1 MRGLCLTIILTAS
14 VWSWTGARAEG
25 IDWERSDELI
35 QVVEA
40 RASVSSF
47 ADLEAFGEAALQRR
61 DREGLNRLYHVFWI
75 FQNQGEYDRASHWN
89 GHLIRQATLQRDRRY
104 IEIAALNQLT
114 GRYDQGELAAREGM
128 ARSYQDGSDWFVRAH
143 AARLLAMSLID
154 EGNIR
159 EAMKIISQAEADIP
173 DNAPFA
179 DTAHA
184 GLWEMAGMGM
194 MKLHDALGAAIAF
207 RRFEIDYSKANYPR
221 PDFDSLY
228 NLTSMAVELGDVERA
243 QAWYEAHHR
252 LSLRTGLE
260 NVMIYDAGLCAKVAH
275 ARGDGPGVLECLA
288 PFGENLGRAAF
299 LALDVLP
306 RRAIAR
312 ARLGDV
318 EGAQRDLDR
327 LIALEKDS
335 GLSNRRIA
343 VEAEIMAARGQAAE
357 AFILLRQYQQ
367 QKEFRDARQFS
378 EAVSQMTGDIQE
390 QLDQRRQ
397 QLETARANT
406 QLQRTVIRWQSWIVG
421 IAVLF
426 VLSALL
432 TLFWQ
437 WRQATQLRLARQR
450 AEAANQAKSIF
461 LANMSHEIRTPLN
474 GVVAMADALAS
485 RDLAAEEK
493 SMVDIIRTSGVT
505 LSRLLAD
512 ILDSARIESGQ
523 VTIEPVPFHLGTTVR
538 EVPALW
544 QAMAENK
551 GLKLDVQMDPA
562 VDRMVNG
569 DAVRLR
575 QVLNNLVSNALK
587 FTSKGGVSLIAE
599 AVDHERVRFTVVDT
613 GLGFDAEQKSRLFG
627 RFQQADNSITREFGG
642 SGLGL
647 AISNELIQLMGGQ
660 LDCDSQPGQGARFWF
675 EVPLPPVA
683 EDEAAP
689 AAVATLPPH
698 ERVPAEA
705 RARSGP
711 MRVLLADD
719 HPANRKV
726 IEIMLGGEVDL
737 MSAENGQQTVDTF
750 KAGAFDLVL
759 MDMQMP
765 VMDGLTATRLIRDHE
780 KATGQAPTPI
790 LMLTANA
797 MEEHIQASRE
807 AGASG
812 HLTKPITLAALHEA
826 IGRAM
831 RA

>member
-14 VWSWTGARAEG
+14 VWTWTGARAEVA
-25 IDWERSDELI
+25 DWERSDELI
-35 QVVEA
+35 QVIEA

-47 ADLEAFGEAALQRR
+47 ADLETFGEDALERK

-75 FQNQGEYDRASHWN
+75 FQNQGEYDRAAFWN
-89 GHLIRQATLQRDRRY
+89 RYLIRQAAAQRDRRY

-114 GRYDQGELAAREGM
+114 ARYDQGELAARKDM
-128 ARSYQDGSDWFVRAH
+128 ARAYQDGFDWFVRAH
-143 AARLLAMSLID
+143 AARLLAMALID
-154 EGNIR
+154 EGDIR

-173 DNAPFA
+173 DDVPFA

-194 MKLHDALGAAIAF
+194 MKLHDSLGAAIAF

-228 NLTSMAVELGDVERA
+228 NLTSMAVELGDLDRA

-260 NVMIYDAGLCAKVAH
+260 NILIYDAGLCAKVAH
-275 ARGDGPGVLECLA
+275 ARSDGPGVLECLA
-288 PFGENLGRAAF
+288 PYGENLGRAAF

-318 EGAQRDLDR
+318 AGAQRDLDR
-327 LIALEKDS
+327 LIVLERNGGPS
-335 GLSNRRIA
+335 SRRGV
-343 VEAEIMAARGQAAE
+343 VEAEIMLARGQAAE
-357 AFILLRQYQQ
+357 AFMLLRQYQQ
-367 QKEFRDARQFS
+367 EKEFQDARQFS

-406 QLQRTVIRWQSWIVG
+406 ELQRTVIRWQSWIVG
-421 IAVLF
+421 IAGLF

-432 TLFWQ
+432 TLIWQ

-485 RDLAAEEK
+485 RDLGVEEK
-493 SMVDIIRTSGVT
+493 SMVEIIRTSGVT

-512 ILDSARIESGQ
+512 ILDSARIESGH
-523 VTIEPVPFHLGTTVR
+523 VTIEPVPFDLGATLR

-544 QAMAENK
+544 QALAENK
-551 GLKLDVQMDPA
+551 GLKLEVQTGPTI
-562 VDRMVNG
+562 DRMVNG

-587 FTSKGGVSLIAE
+587 FTSSGGVSLTAE
-599 AVDHERVRFTVVDT
+599 SVGQERVRFTVADT
-613 GLGFDAEQKSRLFG
+613 GPGFDPEQKSRLFG

-647 AISNELIQLMGGQ
+647 AISNELIHLMGGQ
-660 LDCDSQPGQGARFWF
+660 LDCDSQPGEGARFWF
-675 EVPLPPVA
+675 DIPLPPV
-683 EDEAAP
+683 EEAMP
-689 AAVATLPPH
+689 VSEAT
-698 ERVPAEA
+698 
-705 RARSGP
+705 SGP
-711 MRVLLADD
+711 QDAASAEVKIQPGPLRILLADD
-719 HPANRKV
+719 HPTNRKV
-726 IEIMLGGEVDL
+726 IEIMLGSEVDL
-737 MSAENGQQTVDTF
+737 VSVENGQQTLETF
-750 KAGAFDLVL
+750 KAGAFDLIL

-765 VMDGLTATRLIRDHE
+765 VMDGLTATGLIRAHE
-780 KATGQAPTPI
+780 KDSGQAPTPI

-797 MEEHIQASRE
+797 MAEHIEASRV

-812 HLTKPITLAALHEA
+812 HLTKPITMAALHDA
-826 IGRAM
+826 IERVM
-831 RA
+831 RG